1 MSGLTAFDLPLEEL
15 ERYRPERG
23 EPADFDAFW
32 AAALEEGAQHPLD
45 VTIAPLATPLTTV
58 EAFHVAFRGLDGEP
72 VEAMLVRPCG
82 TASEPRTC
90 VVEFCGYTGAR
101 TSVLENLAWASAGY
115 VNLLVEP
122 NVSGRALGGLDAPER
137 YHYRRVFAN
146 AVRAVRAA
154 RELPGVAVDRVVVAG
169 ASQGGLI
176 SLAAAGLAPDAVA
189 AVVAYVPYGC
199 NYARSLQI
207 ASEGPYALITEHL
220 RWYRNTIEQAH
231 RTLSYFD
238 GMHFSARGRAPAFF
252 TAALRDAI
260 CPPSTVFATH
270 NHYGGPRE
278 MRVWPYAGHEGGEK
292 DQDMAGIEFVGRTLA
307 ASS

>member
-1 MSGLTAFDLPLEEL
+1 MAGLTAFDMPLDEL
-15 ERYRPERG
+15 ERYRPERH

-32 AAALEEGAQHPLD
+32 AAALAEGAERPLD
-45 VTIAPLATPLTTV
+45 VAVTPVPTPLTTLD
-58 EAFHVAFRGLDGEP
+58 AFDVSFRGLDGEP
-72 VEAMLVRPCG
+72 VEAMLVRPRG
-82 TASEPRTC
+82 AASAPQTC

-101 TSVLENLAWASAGY
+101 GSVLENLSWASAGY
-115 VNLLVEP
+115 VNLVVEP
-122 NVSGRALGGLDAPER
+122 RVSGRALVGLEAPER

-146 AVRAVRAA
+146 AVRAVQAA
-154 RELPGVAVDRVVVAG
+154 RELPGVERVMVAG

-176 SLAAAGLAPDAVA
+176 SLAAAGLAPEAVA

-207 ASEGPYALITEHL
+207 TAEGPYALITEHL
-220 RWYRNTIEQAH
+220 RWYRNTIERAH

-238 GMHFSARGRAPAFF
+238 GMHFAARGRAPAFF
-252 TAALRDAI
+252 TAALRDTI

-278 MRVWPYAGHEGGEK
+278 LRVWPYAGHEGGEK
-292 DQDMAGIEFVGRTLA
+292 DQDMAGIEFAGRTLA
-307 ASS
+307 AA